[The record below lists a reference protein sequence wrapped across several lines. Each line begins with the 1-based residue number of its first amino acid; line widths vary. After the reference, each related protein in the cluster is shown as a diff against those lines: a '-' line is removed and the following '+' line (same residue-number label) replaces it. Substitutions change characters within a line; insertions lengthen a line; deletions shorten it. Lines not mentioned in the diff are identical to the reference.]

1 MHKARLTYSLEA
13 NTTRYLIIITD
24 TWLHAATSTIQIWQ
38 AVPGTSPVS
47 TFGRGFASSDCVT
60 ITETYINP
68 CSVSAGEHGPYF
80 SYGGAESFATL
91 ANTSSQNSL
100 LLFQYEGK
108 SYALITD
115 ANIPQETSYQAR
127 TFAVTTQCTLIDDEC
142 GLIPG
147 AVDAVYNCSEEFS
160 GYLPAVP
167 DLINPSWALA
177 GVRFFQDPGL
187 SQTPPHQGGVFNFTS
202 TNPVYMGAYG
212 TILGWDTESSLF
224 TSPDGLDLTRTQDL
238 AFVLGCNVTAYDL
251 EYVWYNST
259 ILVQQ
264 MVQSNASVLKSLTA
278 PFVSELA
285 NMMNLA
291 ESASGQSTPSAFVES
306 WATGFST
313 MALGLSASSFSP
325 RETIKEQARV
335 STLVARV
342 PKAPL
347 AVLVF
352 LTLLYAA
359 IGILLGYIAAKAG
372 TGETKS
378 VQGHLSVAGL
388 AAKCFERED
397 ICEGPMKE
405 IHELFAEN
413 EIGARDQRCSKVSI
427 MASRR
432 GGWKYEL
439 MEKDEQSNA
448 VLIDSIGSKTALPY
462 IQPLYD
468 DFGG

>member
-1 MHKARLTYSLEA
+1 
-13 NTTRYLIIITD
+13 
-24 TWLHAATSTIQIWQ
+24 
-38 AVPGTSPVS
+38 
-47 TFGRGFASSDCVT
+47 
-60 ITETYINP
+60 
-68 CSVSAGEHGPYF
+68 
-80 SYGGAESFATL
+80 
-91 ANTSSQNSL
+91 
-100 LLFQYEGK
+100 
-108 SYALITD
+108 
-115 ANIPQETSYQAR
+115 
-127 TFAVTTQCTLIDDEC
+127 
-142 GLIPG
+142 
-147 AVDAVYNCSEEFS
+147 
-160 GYLPAVP
+160 
-167 DLINPSWALA
+167 
-177 GVRFFQDPGL
+177 
-187 SQTPPHQGGVFNFTS
+187 
-202 TNPVYMGAYG
+202 
-212 TILGWDTESSLF
+212 
-224 TSPDGLDLTRTQDL
+224 
-238 AFVLGCNVTAYDL
+238 
-251 EYVWYNST
+251 
-259 ILVQQ
+259 
-264 MVQSNASVLKSLTA
+264 VQSNASVLKSLTA